1 MRDLLINLLLALV
14 VVYLIS
20 LVLDNY
26 RRQQDTLSSIDN
38 QLQNIDRRL
47 TEIEFIAE

>member
-1 MRDLLINLLLALV
+1 MRAFLINLLLALV

-26 RRQQDTLSSIDN
+26 RQQQDALESINISLIKIDARLSAF
-38 QLQNIDRRL
+38 
-47 TEIEFIAE
+47 EAE